1 MEMEM
6 NELIEQIKKKFEEK
20 DNVIKQQ
27 KDLINK
33 QEIEIKNHEND
44 KRILNSEL
52 AEANGKLAKF
62 SQVLKSINS

>member
-1 MEMEM
+1 MEM
-6 NELIEQIKKKFEEK
+6 NELIEQIKHKFEEK